1 MIQGGVRTSGHE
13 WAAFRLNQWR
23 RPEQDDFEVIPSGVD
38 RRNFPSF
45 SRETASETESAMKVG
60 AIGSF

>member
-1 MIQGGVRTSGHE
+1 MNGPLSVLS
-13 WAAFRLNQWR
+13 QWR
-23 RPEQDDFEVIPSGVD
+23 RPKQDDLDVIPSDVD

-45 SRETASETESAMKVG
+45 SRETASETESAMKIG

>member
-1 MIQGGVRTSGHE
+1 MNGPLSASASGDVPQ
-13 WAAFRLNQWR
+13 R
-23 RPEQDDFEVIPSGVD
+23 DDLEVIPSGVD

-45 SRETASETESAMKVG
+45 SRETASETESAMKIG